1 MGFWSYRYGCDL
13 SEVRMM
19 GNLIFDLLY
28 VTVFVGGF
36 CLLLAFGE
44 VLFDFAYKH
53 IPWVRHKWDAF
64 CETLPDWDEDEG
76 EIV

>member
-1 MGFWSYRYGCDL
+1 MGFRSYRYGCNL
-13 SEVRMM
+13 SEVCMM

>member
-1 MGFWSYRYGCDL
+1 
-13 SEVRMM
+13 MM

-28 VTVFVGGF
+28 VAVFVGGF

-64 CETLPDWDEDEG
+64 CETLPDWDDE
-76 EIV
+76 EEVV

>member
-1 MGFWSYRYGCDL
+1 
-13 SEVRMM
+13 M

-64 CETLPDWDEDEG
+64 CETLPD
-76 EIV
+76 

>member
-1 MGFWSYRYGCDL
+1 
-13 SEVRMM
+13 MM

-53 IPWVRHKWDAF
+53 IPWVRKKWDAF

>member
-13 SEVRMM
+13 SEVCMM

-28 VTVFVGGF
+28 VAVFVGGF
-36 CLLLAFGE
+36 CLLLACGE

-64 CETLPDWDEDEG
+64 CETLPDWEDE
-76 EIV
+76 EEVV